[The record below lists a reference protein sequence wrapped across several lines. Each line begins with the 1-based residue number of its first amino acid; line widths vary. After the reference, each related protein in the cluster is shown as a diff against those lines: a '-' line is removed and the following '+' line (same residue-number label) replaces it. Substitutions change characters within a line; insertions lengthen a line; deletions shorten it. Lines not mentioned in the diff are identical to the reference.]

1 MIVSFMSNDSS
12 IYTLALKNVVAVLS
26 FVLVIDGLSLVDFSL
41 RKKFRSGYSRFGIYL
56 LILIFGIFLYLNN
69 FSIF

>member
-41 RKKFRSGYSRFGIYL
+41 REKVQKRLFKVWD
-56 LILIFGIFLYLNN
+56 IFADSYFWDISL
-69 FSIF
+69 SQ